1 MRLMHDE
8 VMELRQLRSF
18 VVVAEELNVGR
29 AATRLHLTQP
39 SLSRQ
44 IAALE
49 HDLGVQ
55 LFARVKRRFVLT
67 AAGTTFLADAQ
78 DLLRRSD
85 EAVRAAQR
93 TQRGELGMLRLR
105 FVQSA
110 TFEALPRLLG
120 AFRRAYPEVVLDLD
134 SWTTLRQTD
143 ALRDGRIDVGL
154 LRPTAPAL
162 RPAGVG
168 ESPAGGERA
177 TRSGSDGVGE
187 SPAGGKQATMTT
199 TVVRLAP
206 GLTSKVVAEDR
217 LVVALPARHRLARR
231 KRLWLEE
238 LADEPFVFYSR
249 PSGPAVYDTIVGFCR
264 AAGFTPRIE
273 QDAAGVQTIVSLVAS
288 GLGVSL
294 LIGPTPPSNPDAVV
308 YRELSDDLPTWQLS
322 AAWSPD
328 NHSPV
333 LARFLDLL

>member
-1 MRLMHDE
+1 
-8 VMELRQLRSF
+8 MELRQLRSF

-49 HDLGVQ
+49 RDLGVE

-85 EAVRAAQR
+85 EAVRTAQR

-143 ALRDGRIDVGL
+143 ALRDGLIDVGL
-154 LRPTAPAL
+154 LRPTAPA
-162 RPAGVG
+162 PVTG
-168 ESPAGGERA
+168 
-177 TRSGSDGVGE
+177 
-187 SPAGGKQATMTT
+187 AGGKQST

-206 GLTSKVVAEDR
+206 GLSSRVVAEDS

-231 KRLWLEE
+231 KRLRLEE

-288 GLGVSL
+288 GLGISL

-333 LARFLDLL
+333 LSRFLDLL

>member
-1 MRLMHDE
+1 MCLVHDLL
-8 VMELRQLRSF
+8 MELRQLRSF
-18 VVVAEELNVGR
+18 VVVAEEMNVGR

-49 HDLGVQ
+49 HDLGVE
-55 LFARVKRRFVLT
+55 LFARVRRRFVMT
-67 AAGTTFLADAQ
+67 AAGETFLAEAK

-93 TQRGELGMLRLR
+93 TQRGELGTLRFR

-110 TFEALPRLLG
+110 TFEVLPRILG
-120 AFRRAYPEVVLDLD
+120 AFRAAYPEVVLDLE
-134 SWTTLRQTD
+134 SLTTLRQTE

-154 LRPTAPAL
+154 LRPNTPAAGTSLRSSSDTPTA
-162 RPAGVG
+162 
-168 ESPAGGERA
+168 
-177 TRSGSDGVGE
+177 DGT
-187 SPAGGKQATMTT
+187 A
-199 TVVRLAP
+199 VVRLDP
-206 GLTSKVVAEDR
+206 GLSSRVVSSDP
-217 LVVALPARHRLARR
+217 LVAVLPARHRLAKR
-231 KRLWLEE
+231 KRLRLEE

-249 PSGPAVYDTIVGFCR
+249 SSGPAVHDTIVSFCR

-273 QDAAGVQTIVSLVAS
+273 QEATDVQTIVSLVAA

-294 LIGPTPPSNPDAVV
+294 LISPTPPSNPDAIV
-308 YRELSDDLPTWQLS
+308 YRELSDDLPPWPLS
-322 AAWSPD
+322 VAWSPD
-328 NHSPV
+328 NRSPV